1 MNPAA
6 SSLASS
12 FLMASL
18 FSAENLRRR
27 CFLAVTV
34 GLTFRECSVNS
45 LGTPGISAGFQA
57 NTSRLALRKLTSAL
71 SYLSVSPVLIK
82 AVFYG
87 SPSCS
92 WIVLT
97 STLSGGF
104 GAEEFAFF
112 VGISIP
118 DAESCL
124 AAASTSPEVS
134 GRRLVEVYVMASFS
148 HSNDFW
154 RSPRNERT
162 PVFPGILSSK

>member
-1 MNPAA
+1 MNLAA
-6 SSLASS
+6 SNLVSS

-18 FSAENLRRR
+18 FSTENLRSY
-27 CFLAVTV
+27 CFFGVAV
-34 GLTFRECSVNS
+34 GLTFKEFSINS

-71 SYLSVSPVLIK
+71 SYLSVSHVPIK
-82 AVFYG
+82 AIFDG

-104 GAEEFAFF
+104 GAEQFIFF

-118 DAESCL
+118 DAEYCW
-124 AAASTSPEVS
+124 AVASTSPAVS
-134 GRRLVEVYVMASFS
+134 GSRFMEA
-148 HSNDFW
+148 
-154 RSPRNERT
+154 
-162 PVFPGILSSK
+162 